1 MTVRVMTKLQEVG
14 EVMHLA
20 KSSRLIVRLLGSS
33 SNETRPGEILVDQ
46 NGRGVG
52 KVVEIIGP
60 VASPYASLM
69 PLTGR
74 PNKVLG
80 IKVFR
85 GRSLPTKRKR

>member
-1 MTVRVMTKLQEVG
+1 MHKELQEVG

-33 SNETRPGEILVDQ
+33 SKEIHSGEVLIDQ

-52 KVVEIIGP
+52 KVIEIIGP
-60 VASPYASLM
+60 VASPYASVM

-74 PNKVLG
+74 PTKVLG
-80 IKVFR
+80 VKVFR
-85 GRSLPTKRKR
+85 GKPRTKHKK

>member
-1 MTVRVMTKLQEVG
+1 MTIKVMNKELQEVG

-33 SNETRPGEILVDQ
+33 SKDTRSGEILVDQ

-60 VASPYASLM
+60 VTSPYASVM

-80 IKVFR
+80 VKVFR
-85 GRSLPTKRKR
+85 GSLRSKRKK

>member
-1 MTVRVMTKLQEVG
+1 MHKEVQEVG

-20 KSSRLIVRLLGSS
+20 KSSRLIVRLLGSAS
-33 SNETRPGEILVDQ
+33 KEIHSGEVLVDQ

-52 KVVEIIGP
+52 KVIEIIGP
-60 VASPYASLM
+60 VASPYASVM

-80 IKVFR
+80 VKVFR
-85 GRSLPTKRKR
+85 GKPSTKHKK

>member
-1 MTVRVMTKLQEVG
+1 MHTELKAVG

-33 SNETRPGEILVDQ
+33 SKEIHSGEVLVDQ

-52 KVVEIIGP
+52 KVIEIIGP

-80 IKVFR
+80 VKVFR
-85 GRSLPTKRKR
+85 GKTSTKHKR